1 MKYDFDTIIPRE
13 NTDCVKYD
21 LRNKFFKT
29 EDVIPMWVADMDFA
43 TPDFILKAIQDRLKH
58 PILAYSYRSENYHQ
72 SIESWLKKQYNW
84 HIESS
89 WISFSPG
96 VVPGIVTA
104 IQALTKP
111 KDKIIVQ
118 TPVYFPFFSSIK
130 GTNREMLVNELTLVD
145 GKYQMNFDDLENQID
160 SNTKMLILC
169 NPHNPVGR
177 AWSKE
182 ELARLADICE
192 KHKLIVLSDEIH
204 SDLVFKPYKHIPF
217 ASISAYSK
225 NKTITF
231 MAPSKTFNIAG
242 LSTSFVIIP
251 NPSLQRRYTR
261 GLEIYHLNLGNIFG
275 TLATTAAFQYGA
287 EWKDQLKQYLMENIN
302 QVKTYFKSN
311 LPKIQLIEN
320 QATYLLWLDCRALEL
335 DDTVLSQFFTQEA
348 KLGLNPGNMFGQ
360 GGSGFMR
367 MNIAMP
373 RSVIEKV
380 LINLKK
386 AYQERNF

>member
-335 DDTVLSQFFTQEA
+335 DDTALSQFFTQEA